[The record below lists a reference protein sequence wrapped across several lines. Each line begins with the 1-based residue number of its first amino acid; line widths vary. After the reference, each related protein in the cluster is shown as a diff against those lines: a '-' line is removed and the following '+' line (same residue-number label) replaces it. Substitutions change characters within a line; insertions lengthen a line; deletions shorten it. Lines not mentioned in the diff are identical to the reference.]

1 MSGKFEAC
9 HAITAK
15 WEGGWSDHPAD
26 PGGKTMYGIT
36 QATLSAHLGRPA
48 LDAEIRNLSR
58 ATATAIYRDRYWK
71 PVSGD
76 ALPEGVDL
84 CVYDFGVNSGPSRA
98 VKSLQAAL
106 GVKADGWIGRLTLE
120 AMLDTVRNR
129 GLQAL
134 INDLCDRRLAYL
146 KAIRDGEGKP
156 LWATFGKGWG
166 NRVADIRKR
175 ALAMATGSTQ
185 PAIEPVVPDGGTPK
199 AIPAPPAE
207 KSVSTEQKVGGAAA
221 GTAIVVTTLGPVAG
235 FWRDNK
241 DVLADPMFLGVAGVL
256 VAVIVFMLFR
266 KPKTVEEQA

>member
-1 MSGKFEAC
+1 
-9 HAITAK
+9 
-15 WEGGWSDHPAD
+15 
-26 PGGKTMYGIT
+26 MYGIT
-36 QATLSAHLGRPA
+36 QATLSAYLGRPA

-106 GVKADGWIGRLTLE
+106 GVKTDGWVGKLTLE
-120 AMLDTVRNR
+120 AMLDVVRHR
-129 GLQAL
+129 GRRAL
-134 INDLCDRRLAYL
+134 INDLCDRRLSYL
-146 KAIRDGEGKP
+146 KAIRDAEGKL
-156 LWATFGKGWG
+156 LWATFGKGWS
-166 NRVADIRKR
+166 NRVADIRRR
-175 ALAMATGSTQ
+175 ALAMASGDTQ
-185 PAIEPVVPDGGTPK
+185 PVIGPAVPEGGSPK

-207 KSVSTEQKVGGAAA
+207 KTVSTEQKAAGAAA
-221 GTAIVVTTLGPVAG
+221 GTAVVVTTLGPVAG

-241 DVLADPMFLGVAGVL
+241 DVLSDPTFLAVAGVL

>member
-1 MSGKFEAC
+1 MLDKFDAC

-36 QATLSAHLGRPA
+36 QATLSSWLGRPA
-48 LDAEIRNLSR
+48 TATEIRSLTKTQ
-58 ATATAIYRDRYWK
+58 ALAIYRDRYWR

-76 ALPEGVDL
+76 ELPAGVDL

-98 VKSLQAAL
+98 VKSLQTAL
-106 GVKADGWIGRLTLE
+106 GVKADGWVGELTIAAL
-120 AMLDTVRNR
+120 RNANPR
-129 GLQAL
+129 DL
-134 INDLCDRRLAYL
+134 INTLCDRRLAFL
-146 KAIRDGEGKP
+146 KSLPTWGS
-156 LWATFGKGWG
+156 FGKGWA

-175 ALAMATGSTQ
+175 AIAMAAGATQ
-185 PAIEPVVPDGGTPK
+185 PEMGPVVPEGGTPK

-207 KSVSTEQKVGGAAA
+207 KTVSTEQKVGGAAA
-221 GTAIVVTTLGPVAG
+221 GASAVILVLGPLAG

-241 DVLADPMFLGVAGVL
+241 DVLSDPLFLGVAGVL
-256 VAVIVFMLFR
+256 AAVTLFMLFR